1 MPLCMLA
8 NRSSGLFIAIYQ
20 VMKNRSQNIDH
31 YVFCRGEKCIA
42 SEKEERQR
50 ERRRERRKSGKKR
63 CVCVFTVQLCLHRG
77 EGVYCLDMK

>member
-50 ERRRERRKSGKKR
+50 ERRERRKSGKKGV
-63 CVCVFTVQLCLHRG
+63 CVCLQFSCAFIEEKECIVST
-77 EGVYCLDMK
+77 